1 MAPTRDSYTRY
12 RDAKFYDRLVVPPSP
27 EFIDMRNEK
36 TLYGK
41 VNKIQDAVYI
51 PAHQAEIRIKETLY
65 NDQSTQALNFV
76 IDSFNALQTHILKAT
91 AARRVDNLS
100 RFADLHAVQGWS
112 DPNDL
117 YDFYA
122 TKYFDVFN
130 KYLLGSRLSQKVIS
144 VEDYVNQ
151 LIGYIRIFAAMT
163 PLSLSSF
170 IKSGWCS
177 PKASGLI
184 LDTAKA
190 NFDGTYQQKQ
200 LFLRDPAFLFY
211 KNAAVKHGFYI
222 DRYAPWRLVA
232 NVSSIPMQQWMVP
245 LTRFVN
251 TATGDFIDSK
261 DYDLRYDP
269 GTSTN
274 LFSEYFIPAYLS
286 DIALVRHHIVEGFNR
301 LAKFENYVK
310 VKLSDYRNKDVKLT
324 NLVATSKDFDPHF
337 SYYTKRT
344 GLSTPKSCAGTFALL
359 KRELATHENFNLQ
372 YSDMYMLK
380 FIMDSKILE
389 HNLRISQSDY
399 DAMVKN
405 IVMFNNFY
413 GFTKAQVYVKEK
425 IKHYVGNLV
434 NPTTCQSF
442 IKCDTENPKEALT
455 KAFNSVIT
463 SIPGQP
469 TTY

>member
-1 MAPTRDSYTRY
+1 MSPSRDSYTRY
-12 RDAKFYDRLVVPPSP
+12 QDAKFYDRLVVPPSP

-51 PAHQAEIRIKETLY
+51 PPHQAELRIKETLHGT
-65 NDQSTQALNFV
+65 QSTQALNFV

-122 TKYFDVFN
+122 IKYFDAFN
-130 KYLLGSRLSQKVIS
+130 KYLLGSRLSPKVIS

-151 LIGYIRIFAAMT
+151 LLDYIRFFANIA

-170 IKSGWCS
+170 IKSAWCS
-177 PKASGLI
+177 PKTSGLI

-211 KNAAVKHGFYI
+211 KNAAVKHGFYV

-245 LTRFVN
+245 LNTFVN
-251 TATGDFIDSK
+251 TTTGEFVGAK
-261 DYDLRYDP
+261 DYDLIYDP

-274 LFSEYFIPAYLS
+274 LFSEYFTPAYLN

-310 VKLSDYRNKDVKLT
+310 VPLSTYRTKEVKLT
-324 NLVATSKDFDPHF
+324 NLVATSKDYDPHF

-344 GLSTPKSCAGTFALL
+344 ALSAPESCSGAFALL
-359 KRELATHENFNLQ
+359 KRKLVTQENFDLQ
-372 YSDMYMLK
+372 YTDMYMLK

-389 HNLRISQSDY
+389 HNLQISPSDY
-399 DAMVKN
+399 DEMVKN
-405 IVMFNNFY
+405 IVMFNKFY
-413 GFTKAQVYVKEK
+413 GFSKTQVYVKEK
-425 IKHYVGNLV
+425 IKHYVGNIV
-434 NPTTCQSF
+434 NPATCQSF
-442 IKCDTENPKEALT
+442 MKCETEDPKETLT